1 MNEVIQKYISLMR
14 KENYEDKEKPYFV
27 CLFDFMN
34 SKGAIGREIKLSD
47 PSELREILDKI

>member
-1 MNEVIQKYISLMR
+1 MR